1 MLKLFPWHPV
11 GFPFFMV
18 GFIPL
23 SFPSY
28 PLVNIHSLRTG
39 SHGPVEIVD
48 LPIQN
53 GDLPMK
59 NGDLPMKHGDFP
71 SFFVF
76 LPGPVHPPR
85 SKFRVKSPRVFG
97 HGQAMKN
104 MKIRRA
110 QRWVLSGGRHCEAS
124 NDRILR

>member
-1 MLKLFPWHPV
+1 MNETQLLYDIPWFGGSAVMLKLFLWHPI

-39 SHGPVEIVD
+39 SHGQVEIVD

-53 GDLPMK
+53 GD
-59 NGDLPMKHGDFP
+59 FP
-71 SFFVF
+71 SFFVC
-76 LPGPVHPPR
+76 LPEGNSSQVAI
-85 SKFRVKSPRVFG
+85 SWVKSPRV
-97 HGQAMKN
+97 
-104 MKIRRA
+104 
-110 QRWVLSGGRHCEAS
+110 
-124 NDRILR
+124 